1 MSFFTAAETADLDG
15 EITALIDA
23 ASVITR
29 VTRTVTNGALGQTE
43 TLVDGTT
50 FAGLIGTKTLTE
62 RTTGGALIQTT
73 ELQLVTAAGVALDT
87 GDVIK
92 ADGQYYAIAGRVGA
106 DSSLN
111 AVHTYRVT
119 RADVGA

>member
-43 TLVDGTT
+43 TLVDGAP

-106 DSSLN
+106 DSSLS